1 MAWIIFIAA
10 VILSFALVV
19 AGLIISAAIDRLVGI
34 ANTASMS
41 IHRELARLV
50 ERVTLIHGETVHLVD
65 ATRDIAAA
73 LDQEPTPGEPGGRIT
88 ISGPVRTRAKE

>member
-1 MAWIIFIAA
+1 MAWIIFISA

-50 ERVTLIHGETVHLVD
+50 ERVTFIHAETVHLVD

-73 LDQEPTPGEPGGRIT
+73 LDQPTPGEPGGRIT